1 MDFVLR
7 TFRGEGRGGVTQTP
21 HKRVNFHR
29 INPLEEGVAPAI
41 QVPRPGSQLKC
52 PAKRLFRCIGYS
64 GVFFW
69 SHPFFPVVQLIG
81 LQYSVLGATLVWWF

>member
-7 TFRGEGRGGVTQTP
+7 TFRGEGGGGVTQTP

-41 QVPRPGSQLKC
+41 QVPRPCSQLKC
-52 PAKRLFRCIGYS
+52 HKRS
-64 GVFFW
+64 GSNKKAIQV
-69 SHPFFPVVQLIG
+69 
-81 LQYSVLGATLVWWF
+81 